1 MIKII
6 HKCIVALIVIIFCLQ
21 DVYSQ
26 EDGGQPGTFLRY
38 GIGARALG
46 MGRSFISLSDDASG
60 VFWNPAGI
68 IAADRMELTSMYT
81 NLYYDSRF
89 SHIGL
94 IIPRPMK
101 NSDNFFLGSSSS
113 IGFGWVGLASTGY
126 EQRNRMGVYLGDF
139 GFDENAFVGAW
150 AREEVSSW
158 GIFQY
163 GFNLKLVNQNI
174 SGLTSTADVNFDND
188 IKQQWSYGADI
199 GLIFQPI
206 HAPLFDIISLRY
218 LLPLKLGFT
227 AQNIIRPGWKDTDDG
242 KNYFP
247 VVIRCGLSYRFIFK
261 DWIPISWKSIR
272 KFFNDSYILTSYD
285 YEWYKGSEAGHYFGF
300 EGFFPLLHKDYIIY
314 PRAGFN
320 NRTEDFS
327 LGLGLSIP
335 FAHQTSFRV
344 DYAYSYHPT
353 LPEDSRF
360 FLTFKMGNIFNSE
373 YFFQKAEGEEEVSTK
388 EKDLIRILAQYPN
401 DSINRTI
408 DRLINIEEDSLTLR
422 RYYYLRGGIG
432 KANLLVRD
440 ARYYLRKGKIKKA
453 KNAAWDAVQEYT
465 PIYNEDY
472 TSLQI
477 EQLIEYAEVLI
488 ISHQTNQAIDV
499 LNTIEYK
506 NLKAY
511 YLLGVCYKEVGEWD
525 SAISMLREAIK
536 QYDEVQDYKNMVTLS
551 FLTLGESLL
560 HNNQYSS
567 AFMTLNIDL
576 LDNFN
581 SQLDKDYPRYP
592 IIDDNYIADDVHFL
606 KGLCLILRGED
617 DDIETGV
624 SLLLETQ
631 KLYPFLSFGK
641 IVEKRAEEIIQHLKN
656 QNWIELQKIASEL
669 MQKYT
674 ELHSLIYDE

>member
-1 MIKII
+1 MIKTI
-6 HKCIVALIVIIFCLQ
+6 HKCIVIVIIFCLQ
-21 DVYSQ
+21 AVYSQ

-46 MGRSFISLSDDASG
+46 MGRSFISLADDASG

-68 IAADRMELTSMYT
+68 VAADRMELTSMYT

-101 NSDNFFLGSSSS
+101 NSNNFFLGSSSS
-113 IGFGWVGLASTGY
+113 IGFGWVGLASTNY
-126 EQRNRMGVYLGDF
+126 EQRDRMGVYLGDF

-150 AREEVSSW
+150 AREEVCSW

-174 SGLTSTADVNFDND
+174 SGLTSTPEINFDND

-199 GLIFQPI
+199 GLIFQPV
-206 HAPLFDIISLRY
+206 HAPLFNIFSLRY
-218 LLPLKLGFT
+218 LLPLKMGFT
-227 AQNIIRPGWKDTDDG
+227 VQNIIRPGWKDSDDE

-247 VVIRCGLSYRFIFK
+247 VVIRYGLSYKFIFK
-261 DWIPISWKSIR
+261 DWIPISWKSMR

-285 YEWYKGSEAGHYFGF
+285 HEWYKGSEPGNYFGF
-300 EGFFPLLHKDYIIY
+300 EGFFPLFDKDYIIY

-360 FLTFKMGNIFNSE
+360 FLTFKMGNIFNSD
-373 YFFQKAEGEEEVSTK
+373 YFFQKAEDEEEISTK
-388 EKDLIRILAQYPN
+388 EKDLLRILAQYPN
-401 DSINRTI
+401 NSINRTI
-408 DRLINIEEDSLTLR
+408 DGLINIEEDSLKLR

-440 ARYYLRKGKIKKA
+440 ARYYLRKEKIKKA
-453 KNAAWDAVQEYT
+453 KNAAWDAVKEYS

-472 TSLQI
+472 TSLQT

-488 ISHQTNQAIDV
+488 ISRQTNQAIDV
-499 LNTIEYK
+499 LNTISYK

-536 QYDEVQDYKNMVTLS
+536 QYDEVQDNKNMVTLS
-551 FLTLGESLL
+551 FLTLAESLL
-560 HNNQYSS
+560 YNNQYSS

-581 SQLDKDYPRYP
+581 TQLERDYPRYP
-592 IIDDNYIADDVHFL
+592 IISDDYIADDVHFL
-606 KGLCLILRGED
+606 KGICLILRGQD
-617 DDIETGV
+617 DDIEKGV
-624 SLLLETQ
+624 SFLLETQ
-631 KLYPFLSFGK
+631 KLYPFLTFGK
-641 IVEKRAEEIIQHLKN
+641 VVEERAEEIIQHLKN
-656 QNWIELQKIASEL
+656 KNWIELQKIASEL
-669 MQKYT
+669 IQIYN
-674 ELHSLIYDE
+674 ESHSLIYEE

>member
-1 MIKII
+1 MISII
-6 HKCIVALIVIIFCLQ
+6 HKRFLSVIIIIFCLQ
-21 DVYSQ
+21 VAYSQ
-26 EDGGQPGTFLRY
+26 EDGGQSGTFLRY
-38 GIGARALG
+38 GIGGRALG
-46 MGRSFISLSDDASG
+46 MGRSFVSLADDASG

-68 IAADRMELTSMYT
+68 IAANRMELTSMYT

-94 IIPRPMK
+94 VIPRPMK
-101 NSDNFFLGSSSS
+101 NSNNFFLGSSAS
-113 IGFGWVGLASTGY
+113 IGFGWIGLASTGY

-139 GFDENAFVGAW
+139 GFDKNAFVGAW

-163 GFNLKLVNQNI
+163 GFNIKFVNQNI
-174 SGLTSTADVNFDND
+174 SGLTSTSEANFTND

-199 GLIFQPI
+199 GLMFQPI
-206 HAPLFDIISLRY
+206 HAPIFDIISLRY

-227 AQNIIRPGWKDTDDG
+227 VQNILRPSWKDSDHEKD
-242 KNYFP
+242 YFP
-247 VVIRCGLSYRFIFK
+247 VVFRYGLSYKFIFK
-261 DWIPISWKSIR
+261 DWIPISWQSIR
-272 KFFNDSYILTSYD
+272 AFFKDSYVLTSFD
-285 YEWYKGSEAGHYFGF
+285 YEYYKDAEEGLYFGL
-300 EGFFPLLHKDYIIY
+300 EGFFPLFHKDYIIY

-320 NRTEDFS
+320 NRTEDFA

-360 FLTFKMGNIFNSE
+360 FLTFQMGNIFNSD
-373 YFFQKAEGEEEVSTK
+373 YFFQKAEDETEVSVK

-408 DRLINIEEDSLTLR
+408 DKLIDIEEDSLKLR

-440 ARYYLRKGKIKKA
+440 ARHFLRKGKIKKA
-453 KNAAWDAVQEYT
+453 KNSAWDAVKEYT

-472 TSLQI
+472 KSLQP

-488 ISHQTNQAIDV
+488 ITHQTNKAIDV
-499 LNTIEYK
+499 LSSIEYK
-506 NLKAY
+506 DLKTY
-511 YLLGVCYKEVGEWD
+511 YLLGVCYKEVGNWD

-551 FLTLGESLL
+551 FLALGESLL
-560 HNNQYSS
+560 HNNQYGS
-567 AFMTLNIDL
+567 AFMTLNIDF
-576 LDNFN
+576 LDDFN
-581 SQLDKDYPRYP
+581 SELDKDYPRYP
-592 IIDDNYIADDVHFL
+592 IIDDNFIVDDVHFL
-606 KGLCLILRGED
+606 KGICLIMRGED
-617 DDIETGV
+617 DDIEKGV

-631 KLYPFLSFGK
+631 KFYPYLRFGK
-641 IVEKRAEEIIQHLKN
+641 IVEERSEEIIRHLKN
-656 QNWIELQKIASEL
+656 NNWIELQKIASEL
-669 MQKYT
+669 MQRYT
-674 ELHSLIYDE
+674 ELHSLIYEE